1 MSGKLPVEGEKLAE
15 FRYRLKFSVDQV
27 IYDFYEIQ
35 LQFGLRFADCE
46 ALTIAQ
52 ARYCLRHGTIDIL
65 EQKTS
70 KMRQCDSNEVVN
82 EIFSRRIK
90 GATLWDGFVH
100 RTTYANKLKTVA
112 EQCGLD
118 PKRISTHSV
127 RKSFAVAKR
136 DAGVPIELISE
147 QMLHDSVET
156 TRIYCGFNEKKVRG
170 ITATSI

>member
-15 FRYRLKFSVDQV
+15 FRYRLKFSVDEV
-27 IYDFYEIQ
+27 IYDFFEIQ

-46 ALTIAQ
+46 SLSIAQ

-65 EQKTS
+65 EQKTG
-70 KMRQCDSNEVVN
+70 KVRKCDSNEVVD
-82 EIFSRRIK
+82 EIFRRRVGGK
-90 GATLWDGFVH
+90 TLWSGMVH
-100 RTTYANKLKTVA
+100 RTTYAAKLKMVA
-112 EQCGLD
+112 VACGLD
-118 PKRISTHSV
+118 PARISTHSV